1 MATLPMM
8 HEGCSSTM
16 VDSLISRPVSWV
28 GWVVEYTNDVHVN
41 LAVISYMLIF
51 HGKVLACT
59 SRCPQLI

>member
-28 GWVVEYTNDVHVN
+28 EYTNDVHVK